1 MVAEKTVYA
10 GKTVEVSRYHINH
23 IPKGPRHK
31 KKEESPERIKKA
43 NLRRRTDR
51 LRQLMNANFND
62 SFWSLTLTYRKG
74 EEPESIRGV
83 RDDAADFVRRLRQC
97 ARLFGSDLKFI
108 YVIGAGKHRRHIHIT
123 VNALPDM
130 AIFTGCWIHGYVSMT
145 RLYSNGQY
153 KDLADYYIKNAQ
165 ETKEQEEIIGEK
177 PGQMYV
183 TSKNLTQPV
192 EEKRVFFGRF
202 REDPDTIPG
211 YYLEKDSIYKGFTSM
226 GFPLL
231 RYTLIQEKRDAG
243 NETVHLHGCPA
254 DRRSNGAGK
263 VSSSVHPGRSDKSIG
278 KGKRIRI
285 RNIEPEGSDHGNHD
299 SGNNTDKRR
308 KQDTSDRGMPLFRGL
323 HGSNKP
329 GAIRKMASK
338 CVEKLKGK
346 RNRARR

>member
-1 MVAEKTVYA
+1 M
-10 GKTVEVSRYHINH
+10 TVERIVTAGRTKEYSRYNLSY
-23 IPKGPRHK
+23 IPKGKRGKRREP
-31 KKEESPERIKKA
+31 SPERIKKA

-51 LRQLMNANFND
+51 LRQLMNANFD
-62 SFWSLTLTYRKG
+62 DTCWSLTLTYRKG
-74 EEPESIRGV
+74 EEPKSIREV
-83 RDDAADFVRRLRQC
+83 RKDAADFVRRLRQC
-97 ARLFGSDLKFI
+97 ARLFGVDVKFV

-123 VNALPDM
+123 VNSLPDM
-130 AIFTGCWIHGYVSMT
+130 AIFTGCWIHGHVSMT
-145 RLYSNGQY
+145 KLYSEGQY
-153 KDLADYYIKNAQ
+153 RNLADYYIKNAQ
-165 ETKEQEEIIGEK
+165 ETKEQEEALGEK

-192 EEKRVFFGRF
+192 EEKHVFFGRF
-202 REDPDTIPG
+202 REEPESIPG
-211 YYLEKDSIYKGFTSM
+211 YYLEKDSVYKGTTSM

-231 RYTLIQEKRDAG
+231 RYTLIKERHNAG

-278 KGKRIRI
+278 KGKRKRI

-329 GAIRKMASK
+329 GAIRKMVSK